1 MRRKE
6 HLGVERERS
15 PKKLG
20 KNTQR
25 FGSQY
30 LKYIENV
37 LDEGEQHV
45 PNTAAIILCLLA
57 LSCGVFA
64 LGGLGLLI
72 TGKNRRRYVVV
83 GTSTFVAL
91 AVTLTLGSLALW

>member
-1 MRRKE
+1 M
-6 HLGVERERS
+6 
-15 PKKLG
+15 
-20 KNTQR
+20 
-25 FGSQY
+25 
-30 LKYIENV
+30 YIENV

-45 PNTAAIILCLLA
+45 PNAAAIILFLLA
-57 LSCGVFA
+57 LSCSVFA

-72 TGKNRRRYVVV
+72 TGKNRRRYVFV